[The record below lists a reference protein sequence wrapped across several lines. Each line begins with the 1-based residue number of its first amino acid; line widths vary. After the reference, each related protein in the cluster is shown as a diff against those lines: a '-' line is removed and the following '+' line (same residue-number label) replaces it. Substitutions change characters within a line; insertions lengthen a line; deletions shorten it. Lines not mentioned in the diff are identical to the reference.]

1 MYFEIL
7 SERVKAVDG
16 NMPEI
21 ARVYWDRGGVSVPR
35 RRAETH
41 KGDYGKLLIV
51 GGSVG
56 YTGAPNLCARAAVR
70 SGAGLVYL
78 GVPEAVWSVCAVK
91 NDEAMPFPLPCGDA
105 GKLVTDALSPLRE
118 FFPRCG
124 VLALG
129 PGLGRSEG
137 TASLTAGLVRSF
149 PGKIVLDA
157 DALWAVSSAPELL
170 REAQSDVVITP
181 HEGEFLR
188 LGGSRENGRERGAWD
203 FARQYGCVTVLKG
216 HRTVIAHP
224 AGRLYS
230 VEAGNPGMAK
240 GGSGDVLTGVIAAL
254 LGQMETEKAVV
265 TACAVHAAA
274 GDACAAERGEYGM
287 TPSDIIEELPYIFKK
302 ITE

>member
-1 MYFEIL
+1 MYSGIL

-21 ARVYWDRGGVSVPR
+21 VRVYWNRGGVSVPR

-78 GVPEAVWSVCAVK
+78 GVPEAVWGVCAVK

-157 DALWAVSSAPELL
+157 DALWESPLTSESATCCLSAWASCCASESWFPRTTCSIAAGFAPRPLPCVVSMTNPALTATAT
-170 REAQSDVVITP
+170 RADTIDTAITP
-181 HEGEFLR
+181 RCMR
-188 LGGSRENGRERGAWD
+188 LSCSR
-203 FARQYGCVTVLKG
+203 FS
-216 HRTVIAHP
+216 RTC
-224 AGRLYS
+224 
-230 VEAGNPGMAK
+230 
-240 GGSGDVLTGVIAAL
+240 
-254 LGQMETEKAVV
+254 
-265 TACAVHAAA
+265 CAVMSPA
-274 GDACAAERGEYGM
+274 
-287 TPSDIIEELPYIFKK
+287 SDLSPR
-302 ITE
+302 

>member
-1 MYFEIL
+1 MYFGIL

-21 ARVYWDRGGVSVPR
+21 VRVYWNRGGVSVPR

-78 GVPEAVWSVCAVK
+78 GVPEAVWGVCAVK

-188 LGGSRENGRERGAWD
+188 LGGSLENGRERGAWD

-254 LGQMETEKAVV
+254 LGQMETETAVV